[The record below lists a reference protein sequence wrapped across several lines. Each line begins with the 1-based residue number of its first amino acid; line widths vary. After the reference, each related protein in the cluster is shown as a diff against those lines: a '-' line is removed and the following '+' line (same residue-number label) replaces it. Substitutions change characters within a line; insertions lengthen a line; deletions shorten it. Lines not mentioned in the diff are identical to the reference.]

1 MSTLFP
7 KPFQIIRSTRTL
19 VRGVWTTGTSET
31 LTFQGSIQ
39 PLSGKD
45 LLTLEPASRDIGKVW
60 IYTGSQLKKRTE
72 AGANAADVLIY
83 DGATWE
89 VIDDRPYGNDI
100 IPHHKYMAEYRGA
113 YVPGD

>member
-19 VRGVWTTGTSET
+19 VRGVWTTRTSET

-39 PLSGKD
+39 PFTGEDILA
-45 LLTLEPASRDIGKVW
+45 LEPGSRGIGKVW

-72 AGANAADVLIY
+72 AGANAADVLIH

-89 VIDDRPYGNDI
+89 VIDDKGYSNGI
-100 IPHHKYMAEYRGA
+100 IPHHKYMAEYRGV